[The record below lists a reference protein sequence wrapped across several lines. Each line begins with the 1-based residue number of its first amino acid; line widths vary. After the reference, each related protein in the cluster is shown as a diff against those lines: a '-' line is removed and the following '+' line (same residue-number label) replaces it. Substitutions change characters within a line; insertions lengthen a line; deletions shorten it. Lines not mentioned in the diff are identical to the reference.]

1 MKGSIMFIRTF
12 FVAACAALV
21 AGPASA
27 GVQVAPNGFVVR
39 HEATL
44 NAAPAK
50 VYEALLAVGTWWD
63 PAHSYSGD
71 SRNMSIDA
79 RAGGCF
85 CERLADGGGV
95 EHLRV
100 VYLAPGKAIRMAG
113 GLGPLQGSG
122 LAGAMTWAL
131 APAGNG
137 TKLQL
142 TYSVGGFMEGGF
154 EKMAP
159 AVEDMLG
166 HQLARLKLLVDTG
179 SPVAKQ
185 P

>member
-1 MKGSIMFIRTF
+1 MKGLAMRLRAF
-12 FVAACAALV
+12 FLAAFASRSATVACAA
-21 AGPASA
+21 
-27 GVQVAPNGFVVR
+27 VQTAPNGFVVR

-44 NAAPAK
+44 NATPAK
-50 VYEALLAVGTWWD
+50 VYEALLAVGAWWD
-63 PAHSYSGD
+63 PAHTYSGD
-71 SRNMSIDA
+71 SKNLSIDA

-85 CERLADGGGV
+85 CERLADGGV
-95 EHLRV
+95 EHMRV
-100 VYLAPGKAIRMAG
+100 VYLANGKALRMSG

-131 APAGNG
+131 APSGGG

-179 SPVAKQ
+179 SPVARQ

>member
-1 MKGSIMFIRTF
+1 MRLRASCLSAFMSLLAT
-12 FVAACAALV
+12 VACAA
-21 AGPASA
+21 
-27 GVQVAPNGFVVR
+27 VQTAPNGFVVR

-44 NAAPAK
+44 NAPPAK
-50 VYEALLAVGTWWD
+50 VYEALLAVGAWWD
-63 PAHSYSGD
+63 PAHTFSGD
-71 SRNMSIDA
+71 SKNLSIDA

-95 EHLRV
+95 EHMRV
-100 VYLAPGKAIRMAG
+100 VYLAPGKALRMSG

>member
-1 MKGSIMFIRTF
+1 MKGFAMPLRGF
-12 FVAACAALV
+12 FLAAFAALLAGAACAA
-21 AGPASA
+21 
-27 GVQVAPNGFVVR
+27 VQTAPNGFVVR

-44 NAAPAK
+44 NAPPAK
-50 VYEALLAVGTWWD
+50 VYEMLLAVGAWWD
-63 PAHSYSGD
+63 PAHTYSGD
-71 SRNMSIDA
+71 SRNLSIDA

-85 CERLADGGGV
+85 CERLADGGV
-95 EHLRV
+95 EHMRV
-100 VYLAPGKAIRMAG
+100 VYLAAGKALRMSG

-122 LAGAMTWAL
+122 LAGAMTWSL
-131 APAGNG
+131 APSGGG

-166 HQLARLKLLVDTG
+166 HQLARLKQLVDTG
-179 SPVAKQ
+179 SPAAK

>member
-1 MKGSIMFIRTF
+1 MKGIAMRFRTF
-12 FVAACAALV
+12 FLVAFAALLAHA
-21 AGPASA
+21 AGAA
-27 GVQVAPNGFVVR
+27 VQTAPNGFVVR

-44 NAAPAK
+44 NAPPAK
-50 VYEALLAVGTWWD
+50 VYEALLAVGAWWD
-63 PAHSYSGD
+63 PAHTYSGD
-71 SRNMSIDA
+71 SNNLSIDA
-79 RAGGCF
+79 RPRGCF

-95 EHLRV
+95 EHMRV
-100 VYLAPGKAIRMAG
+100 VYLAPGKVLRMSG

-131 APAGNG
+131 APSGNG

-142 TYSVGGFMEGGF
+142 TYSVGGFIEGGF
-154 EKMAP
+154 EKVAP

-179 SPVAKQ
+179 SPVARQ

>member
-1 MKGSIMFIRTF
+1 MKRIAMRLRAFILIAF
-12 FVAACAALV
+12 AALI
-21 AGPASA
+21 AHSA
-27 GVQVAPNGFVVR
+27 GAAVQTAPNGFVVR

-44 NAAPAK
+44 DAPPAK
-50 VYEALLAVGTWWD
+50 VYELLLAVGAWWD
-63 PAHSYSGD
+63 PAHTYSGD
-71 SRNMSIDA
+71 SKNLSIDA

-85 CERLADGGGV
+85 CERLADGGV
-95 EHLRV
+95 EHMRV
-100 VYLAPGKAIRMAG
+100 VYLATGKALRMSG

-122 LAGAMTWAL
+122 LAGAMTWVL
-131 APAGNG
+131 APSGSG

-166 HQLARLKLLVDTG
+166 HQLARLKMLADTG
-179 SPVAKQ
+179 SPVAK